1 MKYAIIRKMDISNGI
16 GIGVSIFTQGCSH
29 HCKGC
34 FNSETWDFNG
44 GYELTDN
51 IKEDFIQACIKPQ
64 TDFISFLGGEPLDQA
79 RDLKL
84 ILAEIRELTNK
95 PIYLWSGY
103 TYEQIVANTER
114 RECLEYI
121 TYLIDGEFIEELK
134 DMKLKLRGS
143 SNQRII
149 DVQKSLKEGKIWLVK
164 NLLIN

>member
-1 MKYAIIRKMDISNGI
+1 MDITNGN
-16 GIGVSIFTQGCSH
+16 GVGVSLFTQGCSH

-44 GYELTDN
+44 GYELTED
-51 IKEDFIQACIKPQ
+51 IKNKFLESCKTADFVSI
-64 TDFISFLGGEPLDQA
+64 LGGEPFDQT
-79 RDLKL
+79 RDLEP
-84 ILAEIRELTNK
+84 ILAEIRALTDK

-103 TYEQIVANTER
+103 TYDQIEANTER
-114 RECLEYI
+114 RECLKYI

-149 DVQKSLKEGKIWLVK
+149 NVQRSLREGRICLAE
-164 NLLIN
+164 NLLTN